1 MRFVLRAAQHSVRF
15 HNMAKKD
22 WTNKGKTVS
31 GLIQELQTFENQELE
46 VRISIDDGKTSFPI
60 SIVEKES
67 GKYALLTNCEKKPS
81 IINHDKK
88 KT

>member
-1 MRFVLRAAQHSVRF
+1 
-15 HNMAKKD
+15 MAKKD

-31 GLIQELQTFENQELE
+31 GLIQELKTFENQKLE

-60 SIVEKES
+60 SLVAKQS
-67 GKYALLTNCEKKPS
+67 GKYALLMNCEEKPS
-81 IINHDKK
+81 IVKHDKK